1 MTNANDT
8 DHPNDRNG
16 TEGTDVPTALV
27 TGANKGIGYAIAEG
41 LGTKGLRVLVGAR
54 DATSRDEAVARLR
67 AAGVDAHGIT
77 LDVTDD
83 EGVRAAAAEVEQRFG
98 RLDVLV
104 NNAGVSGPFDPVTWT
119 QDPTSLDLDVVR
131 EVVDVNVY
139 GVVRVTNAFLPLLR
153 RSPAPR
159 IVNASSSMGSLG
171 RQPGPIMAA
180 YAPSKTFLNGITTQY
195 ARAFAD
201 TPIIVN
207 AACPGLV
214 ATDFNGFAGD
224 RTAAQG
230 AATAIRLATLPD
242 DGPRGGF
249 FEDDGVVPW

>member
-1 MTNANDT
+1 ME
-8 DHPNDRNG
+8 NG
-16 TEGTDVPTALV
+16 NTTTALV
-27 TGANKGIGYAIAEG
+27 TGGNKGIGYAIAEG
-41 LGTKGLRVLVGAR
+41 LGRQGLRVLVGAR
-54 DATSRDEAVARLR
+54 DDDARNRAVEQLCASGID
-67 AAGVDAHGIT
+67 ADGVRI
-77 LDVTDD
+77 DVTDD
-83 EGVRAAAAEVEQRFG
+83 ASVTAAAADVEERFG

-104 NNAGVSGPFDPVTWT
+104 NNAGISGPFDPVTWT
-119 QDPTSLDLDVVR
+119 QDPTTLDLDVVR
-131 EVVDVNVY
+131 QVVDVNVY
-139 GVVRVTNAFLPLLR
+139 GVIRVTNAMLPLLR

-171 RQPGPIMAA
+171 RQPGPVMAA
-180 YAPSKTFLNGITTQY
+180 YSPSKTFLNGITTQY

-214 ATDFNGFAGD
+214 ATDFNGFAGE

-230 AATAIRLATLPD
+230 AATAVRLATLPD

-249 FEDDGVVPW
+249 FEDAGVVPW

>member
-1 MTNANDT
+1 MDEHDDATAT
-8 DHPNDRNG
+8 TATTATNDR
-16 TEGTDVPTALV
+16 TTALV

-41 LGTKGLRVLVGAR
+41 LGARGLRVLVGAR
-54 DATSRDEAVARLR
+54 DDDSRSAAVERLR
-67 AAGVDAHGIT
+67 TQGIDAHGVRIE
-77 LDVTDD
+77 VTDD
-83 EGVRAAAAEVEQRFG
+83 DGVVAAAAEVEGRFG

-104 NNAGVSGPFDPVTWT
+104 NNAGISGPFDPVTWT
-119 QDPTSLDLDVVR
+119 QDPTTLDLDVVR
-131 EVVDVNVY
+131 QVVDVNVY

-153 RSPAPR
+153 RSSAPR

-171 RQPGPIMAA
+171 RQPGPVMAA

-195 ARAFAD
+195 ARTFAD

>member
-1 MTNANDT
+1 MENDKT
-8 DHPNDRNG
+8 
-16 TEGTDVPTALV
+16 TALV
-27 TGANKGIGYAIAEG
+27 TGANKGIGYAIAEQ
-41 LGTKGLRVLVGAR
+41 LGATGMRVLVGAR
-54 DATSRDEAVARLR
+54 SDTGREEAVERLR
-67 AAGVDAHGIT
+67 ASGADALGVR
-77 LDVTDD
+77 LDVTSD
-83 EGVRAAAAEVEQRFG
+83 ESVADAAAEVEERFG

-104 NNAGVSGPFDPVTWT
+104 NNAGISGPFDPVTWT
-119 QDPTSLDLDVVR
+119 QDPTTLDLDVVR
-131 EVVDVNVY
+131 QVVDVNVY
-139 GVVRVTNAFLPLLR
+139 GVVRVTNAMLPLLR

-171 RQPGPIMAA
+171 RQPGPVMAA

-201 TPIIVN
+201 TPVIVN

-214 ATDFNGFAGD
+214 ATDFNGFSGD

-230 AATAIRLATLPD
+230 AATAVRLATLPD

-249 FEDDGVVPW
+249 FEDAGVVPW

>member
-1 MTNANDT
+1 MQNENTT
-8 DHPNDRNG
+8 
-16 TEGTDVPTALV
+16 TALV
-27 TGANKGIGYAIAEG
+27 TGGNKGIGSAIAEG
-41 LGTKGLRVLVGAR
+41 LGRQRLRVLVGAR
-54 DATSRDEAVARLR
+54 DDDARRRAVEQLR
-67 AAGVDAHGIT
+67 ASGIDADGVRI
-77 LDVTDD
+77 DVTDD
-83 EGVRAAAAEVEQRFG
+83 ASVTAAATDVEERFG

-104 NNAGVSGPFDPVTWT
+104 NNAGISGPFDPVTWT
-119 QDPTSLDLDVVR
+119 QDPTTLDLDVVR
-131 EVVDVNVY
+131 QVVDVNVY
-139 GVVRVTNAFLPLLR
+139 GVIRVTNAMLPLLR

-171 RQPGPIMAA
+171 RQPGPVMAA
-180 YAPSKTFLNGITTQY
+180 YSPSKTFLNGITTQY

-214 ATDFNGFAGD
+214 ATDFNGFAGE

-249 FEDDGVVPW
+249 FEDAGVVPW

>member
-1 MTNANDT
+1 MDDKT
-8 DHPNDRNG
+8 
-16 TEGTDVPTALV
+16 TALV
-27 TGANKGIGYAIAEG
+27 TGANKGIGYAIAEQ
-41 LGTKGLRVLVGAR
+41 LGATGMRVLVGAR
-54 DATSRDEAVARLR
+54 SDTGREEAVERLR
-67 AAGVDAHGIT
+67 ASGVDAHGVR
-77 LDVTDD
+77 LDVTSD
-83 EGVRAAAAEVEQRFG
+83 ESVADAAAEVEERFG

-104 NNAGVSGPFDPVTWT
+104 NNAGISGPFDPVTWT
-119 QDPTSLDLDVVR
+119 QDPTTLDLDVVR
-131 EVVDVNVY
+131 QVVDVNVY
-139 GVVRVTNAFLPLLR
+139 GVVRVTNAMLPLLR

-171 RQPGPIMAA
+171 RQPGPVMAA

-201 TPIIVN
+201 TPVVVN

-214 ATDFNGFAGD
+214 ATDFNGFSGD

-230 AATAIRLATLPD
+230 AATAVRLATLPD

-249 FEDDGVVPW
+249 FEDAGVVPW

>member
-1 MTNANDT
+1 MQNENTT
-8 DHPNDRNG
+8 
-16 TEGTDVPTALV
+16 TALV
-27 TGANKGIGYAIAEG
+27 TGGNKGIGYAIAEG
-41 LGTKGLRVLVGAR
+41 LGRQGLRVLVGAR
-54 DATSRDEAVARLR
+54 DDDARRRAVEQLR
-67 AAGVDAHGIT
+67 ASEIDADGVRI
-77 LDVTDD
+77 DVTDD
-83 EGVRAAAAEVEQRFG
+83 ASVTAAATDVEERFG

-104 NNAGVSGPFDPVTWT
+104 NNAGISGPFDPVTWT
-119 QDPTSLDLDVVR
+119 QDPTTLDLDVVR
-131 EVVDVNVY
+131 QVVDVNVY
-139 GVVRVTNAFLPLLR
+139 GVIRVTNAMLPLLR

-171 RQPGPIMAA
+171 RQPGPVMAA
-180 YAPSKTFLNGITTQY
+180 YSPSKTFLNGITTQY

-214 ATDFNGFAGD
+214 ATDFNGFAGE

-249 FEDDGVVPW
+249 FEDAGVVPW

>member
-1 MTNANDT
+1 M
-8 DHPNDRNG
+8 
-16 TEGTDVPTALV
+16 
-27 TGANKGIGYAIAEG
+27 
-41 LGTKGLRVLVGAR
+41 
-54 DATSRDEAVARLR
+54 
-67 AAGVDAHGIT
+67 
-77 LDVTDD
+77 
-83 EGVRAAAAEVEQRFG
+83 
-98 RLDVLV
+98 
-104 NNAGVSGPFDPVTWT
+104 
-119 QDPTSLDLDVVR
+119 
-131 EVVDVNVY
+131 DVNVY

-230 AATAIRLATLPD
+230 AATAVRLATLPD

-249 FEDDGVVPW
+249 FEDAGVVPGDAPPRRCTVPRVGGHLRGPETAEVSAEPRLGVSPRRATRRAGPFRPGARPDQAPDGREALLTSRALRT